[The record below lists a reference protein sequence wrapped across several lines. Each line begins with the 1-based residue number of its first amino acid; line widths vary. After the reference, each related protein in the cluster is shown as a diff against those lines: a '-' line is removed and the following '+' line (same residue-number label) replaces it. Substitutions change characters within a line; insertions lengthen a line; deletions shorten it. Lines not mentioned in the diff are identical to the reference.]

1 MFPQSACT
9 QRIDAKI
16 AIIIKRAR
24 LGRADFSMVEVTKKK
39 SAGPYLSS
47 ENAKKW
53 PFIGTRESV
62 A

>member
-1 MFPQSACT
+1 MISVFIHP
-9 QRIDAKI
+9 IEPFLEI
-16 AIIIKRAR
+16 YYME
-24 LGRADFSMVEVTKKK
+24 GRDMAGAMEVTKKK
-39 SAGPYLSS
+39 SAGPYLSL